1 MSTDRSYVQQ
11 AKLFEG
17 LDAASLD
24 TILNLA
30 TPRSVPQGATLF
42 KQGDKPCWLTLITA
56 GRLKI
61 GLVAPDG
68 RTLAVGFLGPGEIAG
83 CAAVFQRV
91 PYPATAKAV
100 EDSAVLTWTM
110 SEIEALVE
118 RYPKMAANAV
128 RVVGARADAMLRR
141 LQQLS
146 TENVEQRIAR
156 ALLRL
161 ASEAGRLVK
170 GGVQVNFALS
180 RQDLAELSGA
190 TLYTVSR
197 TLNVWQKDDVVEC
210 GRQRVVVRDL
220 DRLTQ
225 LAEGILHLP
234 RNHLEGALQLTA
246 A

>member
-1 MSTDRSYVQQ
+1 
-11 AKLFEG
+11 
-17 LDAASLD
+17 
-24 TILNLA
+24 
-30 TPRSVPQGATLF
+30 
-42 KQGDKPCWLTLITA
+42 
-56 GRLKI
+56 
-61 GLVAPDG
+61 
-68 RTLAVGFLGPGEIAG
+68 
-83 CAAVFQRV
+83 
-91 PYPATAKAV
+91 
-100 EDSAVLTWTM
+100 M

-146 TENVEQRIAR
+146 TESVEQRIAR

-225 LAEGILHLP
+225 LAEGILTP
-234 RNHLEGALQLTA
+234 SAQPP
-246 A
+246 

>member
-1 MSTDRSYVQQ
+1 MAQRSVGERREPVFAPTQESERVKWLIYARACPRTVRMCN
-11 AKLFEG
+11 KLNSSKG
-17 LDAASLD
+17 SMPHHLD

-30 TPRSVPQGATLF
+30 TPRCVPRGATLF

-190 TLYTVSR
+190 TVYTVSR
-197 TLNVWQKDDVVEC
+197 TLNV
-210 GRQRVVVRDL
+210 
-220 DRLTQ
+220 
-225 LAEGILHLP
+225 
-234 RNHLEGALQLTA
+234 
-246 A
+246 